1 MDKKTPLFIGHEVK
15 ELVKESLPKFGREK
29 KLKPK
34 DKTVRNALKD
44 LYYLQRVLAG
54 GCE

>member
-1 MDKKTPLFIGHEVK
+1 LPMFIGHEVN

-34 DKTVRNALKD
+34 DETVKNALTD